1 MRPSNDDGSH
11 VFVNGNPI
19 VTAAYFDDAMSGW
32 LIEGN
37 VFEDCEIGVFVNG
50 GCDNTVRGNHFHS
63 VDHAVYMGG
72 DSCYNPLELG
82 YGNLHNLSRLAA
94 WQREFDIRSIMNIGK
109 YSNASGWE
117 KETCRSANN
126 SFEAN
131 TWCNI
136 SDTQNVTWA
145 EEFPPEPFCLNCSP
159 TENVT
164 NSFVGN
170 RENCS
175 ATAHKSDDGE
185 LWMVGGF
192 GTCGVGPTA
201 PRSGTPDK
209 EMAEL
214 RSFATLS
221 FCTSPEDAVH
231 AHSRRPGMYSF
242 LHLGLVT
249 NSSGER
255 IWNVNCENGGC
266 GHDAPP
272 GRKSGLLDGWEG
284 ELSAAIQGIG
294 AALRNGTVQG
304 IFLGDE
310 MMSAVKIPPHNWSA
324 VATKAKALMQ
334 PFGGGLVYGNI
345 VKW

>member
-1 MRPSNDDGSH
+1 MRLLLPALALASALAPTTRTTAPPLQL
-11 VFVNGNPI
+11 FVS
-19 VTAAYFDDAMSGW
+19 TAGDDAASGG
-32 LIEGN
+32 LASP
-37 VFEDCEIGVFVNG
+37 FR
-50 GCDNTVRGNHFHS
+50 TVRRAQA
-63 VDHAVYMGG
+63 AVVRAVVAAGSAAGSIAVNLRGG
-72 DSCYNPLELG
+72 T
-82 YGNLHNLSRLAA
+82 
-94 WQREFDIRSIMNIGK
+94 
-109 YSNASGWE
+109 YS
-117 KETCRSANN
+117 
-126 SFEAN
+126 
-131 TWCNI
+131 
-136 SDTQNVTWA
+136 VTWA
-145 EEFPPEPFCLNCSP
+145 EPFCLNCSP
-159 TENVT
+159 TENAT

-170 RENCS
+170 RESCS

-192 GTCGVGPTA
+192 GTCGAGPTA
-201 PRSGTPDK
+201 PRSGTPEK

-231 AHSRRPGMYSF
+231 AHSMRPGMYSF

-255 IWNVNCENGGC
+255 IWNIQCENGGC
-266 GHDAPP
+266 GSDAPP